1 MNVLE
6 KILEEIEE
14 ATFQEDS
21 PLYLGDMEVD
31 GYVRASRVKEI
42 ILSHINDTKDRN
54 IHANDEPYMLFALN
68 ENGVAEEYDDTYDIT
83 IHCESEEEQDRVSKI
98 LENYHGWIPVDSD
111 NQPKDEERVLVS
123 FENFNEVL
131 TARYKAEEEEG
142 GTFLLDA
149 DDTDESFVSHDLYVS
164 AWQSLPDRYKGE

>member
-1 MNVLE
+1 MSVLE
-6 KILEEIEE
+6 EILEEIIDDLKEE
-14 ATFQEDS
+14 GIIADNEK
-21 PLYLGDMEVD
+21 
-31 GYVRASRVKEI
+31 GYRAVEI

-54 IHANDEPYMLFALN
+54 IHANDESYMLFALN
-68 ENGVAEEYDDTYDIT
+68 ENGIAEKYDDTYDIT

-98 LENYHGWIPVDSD
+98 LENYHDWIPVDSD

-131 TARYKAEEEEG
+131 TARYKAEEEG

-164 AWQSLPDRYKGE
+164 AWQPLPNPYKGE

>member
-6 KILEEIEE
+6 KILEEIIDDLKEE
-14 ATFQEDS
+14 GIIADNER
-21 PLYLGDMEVD
+21 GH
-31 GYVRASRVKEI
+31 RAVEI

-54 IHANDEPYMLFALN
+54 IHANDEPYMLFTLN
-68 ENGVAEEYDDTYDIT
+68 ENGIAEEYDDTYDIT
-83 IHCESEEEQDRVSKI
+83 IHCESEEEKESVSKI
-98 LENYHGWIPVDSD
+98 LENYHGWIPADSD

-131 TARYKAEEEEG
+131 TARYKAEEEG

-164 AWQSLPDRYKGE
+164 AWQPLPDRYKGEEL